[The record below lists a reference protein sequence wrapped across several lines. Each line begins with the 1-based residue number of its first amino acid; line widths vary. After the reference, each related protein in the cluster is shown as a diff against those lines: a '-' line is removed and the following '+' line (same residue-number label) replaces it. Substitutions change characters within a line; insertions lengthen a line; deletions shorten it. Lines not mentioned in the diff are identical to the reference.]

1 MKSFV
6 KRLAAKIMKCGVDRV
21 WVDPA
26 SSKTKKVLTRRDVRN
41 LINEGLIKKIPA
53 KKRKKVEEK
62 SFQRHGSRKGT
73 ASTRVGDK
81 THWLHIVKPQRNL
94 LQELREKDGLKQGS
108 YRKLYLMVKGSS
120 FRSRQHLMAY
130 INDNDLM
137 KKGAKNV

>member
-21 WVDPA
+21 WADPA
-26 SSKTKKVLTRRDVRN
+26 SPKTKKVLTRRDVKN
-41 LINEGLIKKIPA
+41 LINEGLIKKLPM
-53 KKRKKVEEK
+53 RKKNKAAEK
-62 SFQRHGSRKGT
+62 PFQRHGSRKGT
-73 ASTRVGDK
+73 ASARAGKK
-81 THWLHIVKPQRNL
+81 THWLHIIRPQRKL
-94 LQELREKDGLKQGS
+94 LKELRKKDELKEGS

-120 FRSRQHLMAY
+120 FRSRQHLTAY